1 MTWMKQIRHGE
12 AHHDNQMAA
21 GFHTHAAFERC
32 GRVTWE
38 VRGNS
43 QHSQQERVCRLQVL
57 PMEVKKSTWAER
69 DCRPLSNN
77 THQHH
82 TAILE
87 KEEHP

>member
-1 MTWMKQIRHGE
+1 MTTRWLQDSTRTLRLKG
-12 AHHDNQMAA
+12 
-21 GFHTHAAFERC
+21 
-32 GRVTWE
+32 V
-38 VRGNS
+38 VRGNG
-43 QHSQQERVCRLQVL
+43 QHSRQERVCRLQVL